1 MDKILLNPE
10 FILTLSICEYQFFLT
25 RTFHKFLA
33 MAILGN
39 IIKSALELT
48 DKVVP
53 ESSPVEEQKEVLQQL
68 LKKAKNT
75 AFGKYYNFASLLDE
89 MKIPE
94 AFAATVPYHDY
105 NQIFEEWWQRQLEGG
120 EDITWPGKPNYY
132 ALSSGTT
139 GDSAKRIPVTDD
151 MLDAIRKTGVAQVLA
166 LSNFDLPPDFFEKE
180 VMMLGSST
188 DLGHNGD
195 HQEGEIS
202 GISAS
207 NIPSWFRG
215 YYRPGPDISALE
227 DWDERV
233 EQIAKNAKDWDIGA
247 LSGIP
252 SWNEL
257 MLKKIIE
264 YHNLNHI
271 HEIWPNLAVFTSGGV
286 AFEPYRKSF
295 EALLGHP
302 ITIIDT
308 YLTSEGFIAFQ
319 SRPNEHMAMKL
330 STSNGIYFEFVP
342 FKDEHIDENGA
353 IVQGTKALTLDEV
366 EEGVDYALIIS
377 TVSGAW
383 RYMIGDTVQ
392 FTDKKRAEII
402 ISGRTKH
409 FLNVVGSQLSV
420 LKMND
425 AIKHLEEKFDI
436 GIPEFT
442 VAAVRPEDDYIH
454 HWYLGI
460 DGDGQADE
468 QQLAESLDERLR
480 SVNKNYNVARDKA
493 LKDVKVTVVS
503 PDAFY
508 QWNDKQKKKGG
519 QVKMPRVM
527 KEEEF
532 QEWKEFNS
540 KL

>member
-1 MDKILLNPE
+1 
-10 FILTLSICEYQFFLT
+10 
-25 RTFHKFLA
+25 
-33 MAILGN
+33 MAVLGN

-48 DKVVP
+48 DKVSS
-53 ESSPVEEQKEVLQQL
+53 ESSPVKEQKDVLANL

-75 AFGKYYNFASLLDE
+75 AFGKYYNFASILDQQDIS
-89 MKIPE
+89 K
-94 AFAATVPYHDY
+94 AFAEVVPFHDY
-105 NQIFEEWWQRQLEGG
+105 DQIYEEWWKRQLEGA

-139 GDSAKRIPVTDD
+139 GGDSKRIPVTDD
-151 MLDAIRKTGVAQVLA
+151 MLDAIRKTGIGQVLA
-166 LSNFDLPPDFFEKE
+166 LSNFDMPADFFEKE

-195 HQEGEIS
+195 HLEGEIS

-215 YYRPGPDISALE
+215 FYRPGAEISALE

-264 YHNLNHI
+264 YHKLKHI
-271 HEIWPNLAVFTSGGV
+271 HEIWPNLSVFTSGGV

-302 ITIIDT
+302 ITVIDT
-308 YLTSEGFIAFQ
+308 YLTSEGFIAYQ

-330 STSNGIYFEFVP
+330 STKNGIYFEFVP
-342 FKDEHIDENGA
+342 FKDENIDENGA
-353 IVQGTKALTLDEV
+353 IVQGTRALTLEEV
-366 EEGVDYALIIS
+366 EEKVDYALIIS

-383 RYMIGDTVQ
+383 RYMIGDTIQ
-392 FTDKKRAEII
+392 FTNKEKAEII

-425 AIKHLEEKFDI
+425 AMRHLEEMYDLA
-436 GIPEFT
+436 IPEFT
-442 VAAVRPEDDYIH
+442 VAAVRPEEDYIH
-454 HWYLGI
+454 HWYLGA
-460 DGDGQADE
+460 DGQADE
-468 QQLAESLDERLR
+468 NEVAEALDEYLKG
-480 SVNKNYNVARDKA
+480 VNKNYSVARSKA
-493 LKDVKVTVVS
+493 LKGVKVSLVA
-503 PDAFY
+503 PDVFY
-508 QWNDKQKKKGG
+508 QWNERNKKKGG

-527 KEEEF
+527 KEDEF
-532 QEWKEFNS
+532 KEWQEFTS

>member
-1 MDKILLNPE
+1 
-10 FILTLSICEYQFFLT
+10 
-25 RTFHKFLA
+25 
-33 MAILGN
+33 MAVLGN

-48 DKVVP
+48 DKVIP
-53 ESSPVEEQKEVLQQL
+53 GSSPVKEQKDVLNRL

-75 AFGKYYNFASLLDE
+75 AFGKYYNFASILEQED
-89 MKIPE
+89 IPK
-94 AFAATVPYHDY
+94 AFAEAVPYHDY
-105 NQIFEEWWQRQLEGG
+105 DQMYEEWWKRQLKGA

-139 GDSAKRIPVTDD
+139 GGESKRIPVTDD

-166 LSNFDLPPDFFEKE
+166 LSNFDMPADFFEKE

-188 DLGHNGD
+188 ALGHNGD
-195 HQEGEIS
+195 HLEGEIS

-215 YYRPGPDISALE
+215 YYRPGPEISALE

-233 EQIAKNAKDWDIGA
+233 EQIAKNAKSWDIGA

-264 YHNLNHI
+264 YHKLKNI
-271 HEIWPNLAVFTSGGV
+271 HEIWPNLSVFTSGGV

-295 EALLGHP
+295 EALLGRP

-308 YLTSEGFIAFQ
+308 YLTSEGFIAYQ

-330 STSNGIYFEFVP
+330 STKNGIYFEFVP
-342 FKDEHIDENGA
+342 FKDENIDEQGA
-353 IVQGTKALTLDEV
+353 IVQGTRALTLEEV
-366 EEGVDYALIIS
+366 EEKVDYALIIS

-392 FTDKKRAEII
+392 FTDKERAEII

-425 AIKHLEEKFDI
+425 AIKHLEEKYDLA
-436 GIPEFT
+436 IPEFT
-442 VAAVRPEDDYIH
+442 VAAVRPEGEYIH
-454 HWYLGI
+454 HWYLGTE
-460 DGDGQADE
+460 GQADE
-468 QQLAESLDERLR
+468 QTLAESLDEYLKKM
-480 SVNKNYNVARDKA
+480 NKNYGVARSKA
-493 LKDVKVTVVS
+493 LKDVKVTVVP
-503 PDAFY
+503 PDTFY
-508 QWNDKQKKKGG
+508 QWNEKEKKKGG

-532 QEWKEFNS
+532 LEWQAFADQS
-540 KL
+540 

>member
-1 MDKILLNPE
+1 
-10 FILTLSICEYQFFLT
+10 
-25 RTFHKFLA
+25 

-48 DKVVP
+48 DKVIP
-53 ESSPVEEQKEVLQQL
+53 ESSPIKEQKDVLTRL

-75 AFGKYYNFASLLDE
+75 AFGKYYNFASILEQEDVA
-89 MKIPE
+89 K

-105 NQIFEEWWQRQLEGG
+105 DQIYEEWWKRQLEGA

-139 GDSAKRIPVTDD
+139 GGDSKRIPVTDD
-151 MLDAIRKTGVAQVLA
+151 MLDGIRKTGIAQVLA
-166 LSNFDLPPDFFEKE
+166 LSNFDMPPDFFEKE

-188 DLGHNGD
+188 ALGHNGD
-195 HQEGEIS
+195 HLEGEIS

-207 NIPSWFRG
+207 NIPSWFKG
-215 YYRPGPDISALE
+215 YYRPGPEISAME

-264 YHNLNHI
+264 YHNLRNI
-271 HEIWPNLAVFTSGGV
+271 HEIWPNLSVFTSGGV

-295 EALLGHP
+295 EALLGRP

-308 YLTSEGFIAFQ
+308 YLTSEGFIAYQ

-330 STSNGIYFEFVP
+330 STRNGIYFEFVP
-342 FKDEHIDENGA
+342 FKDENIDEHGA
-353 IVQGTKALTLDEV
+353 IVQGTRALTLEEV
-366 EEGVDYALIIS
+366 EEKVDYALIIS

-383 RYMIGDTVQ
+383 RYMIGDTIQ
-392 FTDKKRAEII
+392 FTDKEKAEII

-425 AIKHLEEKFDI
+425 AIKHLEEKYDLA
-436 GIPEFT
+436 IPEFT
-442 VAAVRPEDDYIH
+442 VAAVRPDGEYIH
-454 HWYLGI
+454 HWYLGA
-460 DGDGQADE
+460 DGQADE
-468 QQLAESLDERLR
+468 KALAESLDEHLKKA
-480 SVNKNYNVARDKA
+480 NKNYGVARSKA
-493 LKDVKVTVVS
+493 LKNVKVTVVP
-503 PDAFY
+503 PDTFY
-508 QWNDKQKKKGG
+508 QWNEKEKKKGG

-532 QEWKEFNS
+532 MEWQEFAGNS
-540 KL
+540 